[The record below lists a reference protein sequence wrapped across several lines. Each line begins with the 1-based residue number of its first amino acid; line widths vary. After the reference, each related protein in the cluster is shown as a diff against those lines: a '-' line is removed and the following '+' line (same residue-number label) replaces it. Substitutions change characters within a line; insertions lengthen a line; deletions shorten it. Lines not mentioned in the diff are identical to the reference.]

1 MTLTV
6 PIEIQSSRKKLVF
19 ALIASIVFVAIGAWM
34 LVAEPLTDNIIFG
47 NPTFVLVSGATCVAF
62 FGLMAIIL
70 LSRLNKPLKGLII
83 TAEGIEDHSS
93 VTAAGF
99 VPWTDVRGIR
109 DTRVFNQQ
117 FIVVVVHNPQ
127 EYIDRQGNFFKRKS
141 AQSNF
146 KMYGSPVIIS
156 ANSLTSKFEDLKRL
170 LQEQHYQFKNRHA
183 H

>member
-1 MTLTV
+1 MTLTA
-6 PIEIQSSRKKLVF
+6 PIEIKSSRKKLVF
-19 ALIASIVFVAIGAWM
+19 ALITSIVFVAMGAWM
-34 LVAEPLTDNIIFG
+34 LTAEPLTDNSIFG
-47 NPTFVLVSGATCVAF
+47 NRTFLMVAGATCVAF

-70 LSRLNKPLKGLII
+70 INRLNKPLKGLII

-99 VPWTDVRGIR
+99 VPWTDIRGIR
-109 DTRVFNQQ
+109 DAKVFGQQ

-146 KMYGSPVIIS
+146 NLYGSPVII
-156 ANSLTSKFEDLKRL
+156 AATSLTVKFEDLKRL